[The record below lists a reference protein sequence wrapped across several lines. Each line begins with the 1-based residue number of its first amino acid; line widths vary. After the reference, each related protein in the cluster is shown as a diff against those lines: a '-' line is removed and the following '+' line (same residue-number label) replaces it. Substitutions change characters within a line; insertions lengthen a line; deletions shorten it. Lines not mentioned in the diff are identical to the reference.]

1 MHKPYVIGIT
11 GGSGSGKTSFTTK
24 LLQALAPNA
33 SVLTLDH
40 YYHPIHL
47 QPIDE
52 NGKPNFD
59 EPHSL
64 DLGKYFND
72 FGRLL
77 KGETLTLKEYTFN
90 NPLLQPK
97 EIVVEPATVLILEG
111 LYVFHHPEVGALID
125 LKVFIDLNDSE
136 KVARRLKRDAEERGY
151 SHEEVL
157 YSQKHHVTPAY
168 EKYIVQHKHDAD
180 IVIPNYPDFEKGLEV
195 LVGFVRS
202 KIKLKE

>member
-24 LLQALAPNA
+24 LLQAIAPNA

-40 YYHPIHL
+40 YYYPIHL
-47 QPIDE
+47 QPVDE

-111 LYVFHHPEVGALID
+111 LYVFHLPEVGALVD

-151 SHEEVL
+151 SHDDVL

-168 EKYIVQHKHDAD
+168 EKYIVKHKHDAD
-180 IVIPNYPDFEKGLEV
+180 IVIPNYPDFEKSLEV
-195 LVGFVRS
+195 LVVFLRT
-202 KIKLKE
+202 KFRLD